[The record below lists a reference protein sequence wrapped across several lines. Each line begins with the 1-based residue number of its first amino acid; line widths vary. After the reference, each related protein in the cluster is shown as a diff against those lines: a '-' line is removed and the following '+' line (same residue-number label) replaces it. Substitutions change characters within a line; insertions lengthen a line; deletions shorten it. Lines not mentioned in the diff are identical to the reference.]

1 MELIGRTSTQMNSS
15 DDVYVYKSVDP
26 KQIHNEL
33 SVTVY
38 FDSDVELDDA
48 IAFFGSYLME
58 MSNEWTVDMWSVA
71 NDE

>member
-1 MELIGRTSTQMNSS
+1 MVLIGKTSTQMNSA

-33 SVTVY
+33 GVTIY
-38 FDSDVELDDA
+38 FNSDVELDDA
-48 IAFFGSYLME
+48 IAFFGSYLIE

>member
-26 KQIHNEL
+26 KQTHNEL

-48 IAFFGSYLME
+48 IAFFGSHLME
-58 MSNEWTVDMWSVA
+58 MSNEWTVDMWSVPS
-71 NDE
+71 DE